1 MEWFDA
7 SLIPNLPLA
16 PGREENSS
24 KRLKC
29 CHRKIVWF
37 FFVNVSDIKKDSQ
50 PDGCKGTLK
59 FNLRKLNASVGR
71 RF

>member
-7 SLIPNLPLA
+7 ILIPNLPLA

-29 CHRKIVWF
+29 CHRMIF
-37 FFVNVSDIKKDSQ
+37 CFIFVNVSDIKKDPQ
-50 PDGCKGTLK
+50 PDGCKGILK

-71 RF
+71 GF